1 VGGGGRN
8 AHSTAWIHFPQ
19 SSISYQQQQMKNGF
33 FEKKTSEPGEK
44 GTAFL
49 DGNNSSPQQNQ
60 QDPKLTKSSG
70 QS

>member
-1 VGGGGRN
+1 LEKKSLEPGKRTRWALYRERGVDL
-8 AHSTAWIHFPQ
+8 
-19 SSISYQQQQMKNGF
+19 YLLKNGL